1 MNNSSS
7 LSLSQLYNFKK
18 LAETQHMTRA
28 AKELYI
34 TQPTLSLSIKAL
46 EHELGVP
53 LFFRDGRQIK
63 LTKHGRDFYADVAG
77 VLGELDRSIA
87 SVRAQGTVNCGSLSI
102 GTIPTIQH
110 DFLPALLQQFW
121 QEYGYEVKM
130 GFSVEFTLPLIRS
143 LKAQEFD
150 LIFASKAE
158 NEPNLCFVPMLS
170 KRLVLVVHDDS
181 PFAAR
186 DSVSLSELAGV
197 PFASYAPG
205 TPLGLEVKRLFEG
218 HGIQPTI
225 VYDDEFMLTSVVV
238 ANHAMPGVVLDT
250 FAIER
255 FDHVKK
261 LELVDVPDD
270 LHIIYLAYDKRIY
283 RSQVVESFIETATR
297 FSSIASASEPA
308 ATEPA
313 ASDEAERT
321 FAVPA

>member
-77 VLGELDRSIA
+77 VLGDLDRSIA
-87 SVRAQGTVNCGSLSI
+87 AVRAQGTVGCGSLSI

-110 DFLPALLQQFW
+110 DFLPELLQQFW
-121 QEYGYEVKM
+121 QEYGYDVKM
-130 GFSVEFTLPLIRS
+130 GFTVEFSLPLIRS

-150 LIFASKAE
+150 LIFASKAD
-158 NEPNLCFVPMLS
+158 NEPNLCFVPMLT
-170 KRLVLVVHDDS
+170 KRLVLVVHEES
-181 PFAAR
+181 PFADR
-186 DSVSLSELAGV
+186 DSVSLSELRGV
-197 PFASYAPG
+197 PFASYASD
-205 TPLGLEVKRLFEG
+205 TPLGMEAKRLFEG
-218 HGIQPTI
+218 VGIQPAI

-238 ANHAMPGVVLDT
+238 ANHAMPGVMLDT

-255 FDHVKK
+255 FDGVKK
-261 LELVDVPDD
+261 IALADVPDD
-270 LHIIYLAYDKRIY
+270 FHCIYLAYDKRIY
-283 RSQVVESFIETATR
+283 RSQVVESFIETARR
-297 FSSIASASEPA
+297 FSSIAQDDVPG
-308 ATEPA
+308 
-313 ASDEAERT
+313 T

>member
-77 VLGELDRSIA
+77 VLGDLDRSIA
-87 SVRAQGTVNCGSLSI
+87 AVRAQGTVGCGSLSI

-110 DFLPALLQQFW
+110 DFLPELLQQFW
-121 QEYGYEVKM
+121 QEYGYDVKM
-130 GFSVEFTLPLIRS
+130 GFTVEFSLPLIRS

-150 LIFASKAE
+150 LIFATKAD
-158 NEPNLCFVPMLS
+158 NEPNLCFVPMLT
-170 KRLVLVVHDDS
+170 KRLILVVHEES
-181 PFAAR
+181 PFADR
-186 DSVSLSELAGV
+186 DSVSLSELRGV
-197 PFASYAPG
+197 PFASYAPD
-205 TPLGLEVKRLFEG
+205 TPLGMEAKRLFEG
-218 HGIQPTI
+218 VGIQPAI

-238 ANHAMPGVVLDT
+238 ANRAMPGVMLDT

-255 FDHVKK
+255 FDGVRKIA
-261 LELVDVPDD
+261 LADVPDAF
-270 LHIIYLAYDKRIY
+270 HYIYLAYDKRIY
-283 RSQVVESFIETATR
+283 RSQVVESFIETARR
-297 FSSIASASEPA
+297 FSTIAQ
-308 ATEPA
+308 
-313 ASDEAERT
+313 DEAPGT

>member
-53 LFFRDGRQIK
+53 LFFRDGRQIR

-77 VLGELDRSIA
+77 VLNDLDRSIA
-87 SVRAQGTVNCGSLSI
+87 AVRAQGTVGSGSLNI

-121 QEYGYEVKM
+121 QEYGYDVKM
-130 GFSVEFTLPLIRS
+130 AFAVEFSLPLIRS

-158 NEPNLCFVPMLS
+158 GEPNLCFEPMLT
-170 KRLVLVVHDDS
+170 KRLILVVHEES
-181 PFAAR
+181 PFAER
-186 DSVSLSELAGV
+186 DSVSLSELRGV
-197 PFASYAPG
+197 PFASYAPD
-205 TPLGLEVKRLFEG
+205 TPLGLETKRLFEG
-218 HGIQPTI
+218 CGIEPAI
-225 VYDDEFMLTSVVV
+225 AYDDEFMLTSVVV
-238 ANHAMPGVVLDT
+238 ANHAMPGVMLDT

-255 FDHVKK
+255 FDGVRKIA
-261 LELVDVPDD
+261 LADVPDD
-270 LHIIYLAYDKRIY
+270 FHGIYLAYDKRIY
-283 RSQVVESFIETATR
+283 RSQVVESFIETARR
-297 FSSIASASEPA
+297 FSSIARGDAPGA
-308 ATEPA
+308 L
-313 ASDEAERT
+313 
-321 FAVPA
+321 AVPA

>member
-77 VLGELDRSIA
+77 VLGDLDRSIA
-87 SVRAQGTVNCGSLSI
+87 AVRAQGTVGCGSLSI

-110 DFLPALLQQFW
+110 DFLPELLQQFW
-121 QEYGYEVKM
+121 QEYGYDVKM
-130 GFSVEFTLPLIRS
+130 GFTVEFSLPLIRS

-150 LIFASKAE
+150 LIFASKAD
-158 NEPNLCFVPMLS
+158 NEPNLCFVPMLT
-170 KRLVLVVHDDS
+170 KRLILVVHEES
-181 PFAAR
+181 AFADR
-186 DSVSLSELAGV
+186 DSVSLSELRGV
-197 PFASYAPG
+197 PFASYAPD
-205 TPLGLEVKRLFEG
+205 TPLGMEAKRLFEG
-218 HGIQPTI
+218 VGIQPAI

-238 ANHAMPGVVLDT
+238 ANHAMPGVMLDT

-255 FDHVKK
+255 FDGVRKIV
-261 LELVDVPDD
+261 LADVPDAF
-270 LHIIYLAYDKRIY
+270 HTIYLAYDKRIY
-283 RSQVVESFIETATR
+283 RSQVVESFIETARR
-297 FSSIASASEPA
+297 FSSIAQ
-308 ATEPA
+308 
-313 ASDEAERT
+313 DEAPGT

>member
-53 LFFRDGRQIK
+53 LFFRDGRQIR

-77 VLGELDRSIA
+77 VLSDLDRSIDA
-87 SVRAQGTVNCGSLSI
+87 VRAQGAVGCGSLSI

-121 QEYGYEVKM
+121 QEYGYDVKM
-130 GFSVEFTLPLIRS
+130 GFTVEFSLPLIRS

-158 NEPNLCFVPMLS
+158 GEPNLCFVPMLT
-170 KRLVLVVHDDS
+170 KRLILVVHEES
-181 PFAAR
+181 PFAER
-186 DSVSLSELAGV
+186 DNVSLAELRGV
-197 PFASYAPG
+197 PFASYAPD
-205 TPLGLEVKRLFEG
+205 TPLGLEAKRLFEG
-218 HGIQPTI
+218 CGIEPAI

-238 ANHAMPGVVLDT
+238 ANRAMPGVMLDT

-255 FDHVKK
+255 FDGVKK
-261 LELVDVPDD
+261 IALADVPDD
-270 LHIIYLAYDKRIY
+270 FYYIYLAYDKRIY
-283 RSQVVESFIETATR
+283 RSQVVESFVETARR
-297 FSSIASASEPA
+297 FSSIAQGDPPGAL
-308 ATEPA
+308 
-313 ASDEAERT
+313 
-321 FAVPA
+321 AVPA